1 MSENFD
7 LIDNEEAPTSY
18 STSSPA
24 PATNRPAI
32 KAPGAGTGRRKE
44 AVARVR
50 LVPGTGRWVVNGK
63 TLENYFPNKVHQ
75 QLVSEPFRTVGAENQ
90 YDVFAR
96 INGGGV
102 SGQAGALRLGVARSL
117 NQIDEEANRPAL
129 KKAGF
134 FHVMHVLLS
143 ARSTALRR
151 HVSVLNTQSVNSL
164 LSKGVPMALFGT
176 DGIRG
181 LANRDLTAELALDV
195 SVAAAHI
202 LVESSSNKDH
212 QPTAIVGQD
221 SRASGEFLEAAVVA
235 GLTSAGINVYRVGVL
250 PTPAIAHLVA
260 EMKCDLG
267 VMISASHNPMPD
279 NGIKLFARG
288 GGKLDDAIEAR
299 IEARMGE
306 AWERPTGRN
315 VGRVIN
321 DDAVTEKYLSHL
333 LSSVETPLKGLKIV
347 IDCANGASSYVAPEV
362 YRRAGAEVIA
372 IFNQPDGWNINDDC
386 GSTHLHQLRSAVL
399 KEGADLGIAHDGD
412 ADRCLA
418 IDAAGNEIDGDHIL
432 TILARGFKARGV
444 LKSDTVVGTVMSN
457 LGFMHAMKDAA
468 INVVTTPV
476 GDRYVLENMIANDY
490 SLGGEQSGH
499 VIMRQLAN
507 TGDGLLT
514 ALQLMQEVVR
524 TGKTLQ
530 ELAATM
536 VRFPQVLINVKNVAK
551 DNLPGNATIAAA
563 VKRAEDRLGDSGR
576 VLLRASGTEPL
587 VRVMVEAASDSLAQ
601 EVAQDLADVVQA
613 ELSISTN

>member
-1 MSENFD
+1 
-7 LIDNEEAPTSY
+7 L
-18 STSSPA
+18 
-24 PATNRPAI
+24 
-32 KAPGAGTGRRKE
+32 
-44 AVARVR
+44 
-50 LVPGTGRWVVNGK
+50 
-63 TLENYFPNKVHQ
+63 
-75 QLVSEPFRTVGAENQ
+75 
-90 YDVFAR
+90 
-96 INGGGV
+96 
-102 SGQAGALRLGVARSL
+102 
-117 NQIDEEANRPAL
+117 
-129 KKAGF
+129 
-134 FHVMHVLLS
+134 
-143 ARSTALRR
+143 
-151 HVSVLNTQSVNSL
+151 
-164 LSKGVPMALFGT
+164 ALFGT

-202 LVESSSNKDH
+202 LVESSLRE

-260 EMKCDLG
+260 ELKCDLG

-306 AWERPTGRN
+306 DWERPTGRN

-321 DDAVTEKYLSHL
+321 DDSVTEKYVQHL
-333 LSSVETPLKGLKIV
+333 LSSVETPLKGLKV
-347 IDCANGASSYVAPEV
+347 VVDCANGAASFVAPEV
-362 YRRAGAEVIA
+362 YRRAGAEVVA
-372 IFNQPDGWNINDDC
+372 IFNHPDGWNINDDC
-386 GSTHLHQLRSAVL
+386 GSTHLHQLRAAVL

-418 IDAAGNEIDGDHIL
+418 VDALGNEVDGDHIL

-444 LKSDTVVGTVMSN
+444 LKSETVVGTVMSN
-457 LGFMHAMKDAA
+457 LGFMHAMKDAG
-468 INVVTTPV
+468 IKVVTTPV
-476 GDRYVLENMIANDY
+476 GDRYVLENMIANGY

-551 DNLPGNATIAAA
+551 DKLAGNTVIEAA
-563 VKRAEDRLGDSGR
+563 VKSAEQRLGDSGR
-576 VLLRASGTEPL
+576 VLLRASGTEAL

-601 EVAQDLADVVQA
+601 EVAQHLADVVKA
-613 ELSISTN
+613 ELSVKTN